1 MLVEIGCESPH
12 ASRTHVGQAVER
24 ADNFPGQA
32 AFGQG
37 LVDEC
42 VAEMMPKA
50 GACVGLGDG
59 SAGADDHWC

>member
-1 MLVEIGCESPH
+1 MLVEIGCLSPH
-12 ASRTHVGQAVER
+12 ALRTHVGQAVER
-24 ADNFPGQA
+24 ADTFPGQA

-50 GACVGLGDG
+50 SARVGLGDG
-59 SAGADDHWC
+59 NANADDRRC